1 MKIFTFLDNNKE
13 EPVCIT
19 ETPLILE
26 CISNIERD
34 TPSENSNCHSFSFL
48 YDDPSF
54 VDMLLDVDFNPNV
67 TNLVNCLN
75 RNITD
80 INVFCDTGFKVSVHI
95 DDTDST
101 NNECILYCH
110 ISAEIKGNES
120 TCTKA
125 MKLIPDTA
133 DEYVINFTPNELKS
147 LKSIQPTTER
157 I

>member
-34 TPSENSNCHSFSFL
+34 TPSMNINCHSFSFL

-54 VDMLLDVDFNPNV
+54 VDMLLDIDFNPNV

-101 NNECILYCH
+101 NTECVLYCH
-110 ISAEIKGNES
+110 ISAEINGNDNK
-120 TCTKA
+120 T

-133 DEYVINFTPNELKS
+133 DEYFINFTPNEIKS
-147 LKSIQPTTER
+147 LKRIQPTTER

>member
-13 EPVCIT
+13 EPICIA
-19 ETPLILE
+19 EIPLVLE
-26 CISNIERD
+26 VISHIERD
-34 TPSENSNCHSFSFL
+34 TSSTNTNCHSFSFV

-80 INVFCDTGFKVSVHI
+80 INVFCDTGFKISVHI

-101 NNECILYCH
+101 NTECALYCH
-110 ISAEIKGNES
+110 IFAEIKSNDN
-120 TCTKA
+120 KI
-125 MKLIPDTA
+125 MKLIPNTT
-133 DEYVINFTPNELKS
+133 DEYFINFTAKELKS

>member
-13 EPVCIT
+13 EPICIA
-19 ETPLILE
+19 EIPLILE

-34 TPSENSNCHSFSFL
+34 TPSMNINCHSFSFL

-54 VDMLLDVDFNPNV
+54 VDMLLDIDFNPNV

-80 INVFCDTGFKVSVHI
+80 INVFCDKALKFSIYI
-95 DDTDST
+95 DDLDST
-101 NNECILYCH
+101 NTECVLYCH
-110 ISAEIKGNES
+110 IFAEIKSNDNK
-120 TCTKA
+120 TI
-125 MKLIPDTA
+125 KLIPDTA
-133 DEYVINFTPNELKS
+133 DEYVVNFTPNEIKS
-147 LKSIQPTTER
+147 LKSIQLTTER